1 MLGVRT
7 NPSFTPADAVMKDVA
22 EEMGV
27 GETFTSTPVGVFF
40 GEAGVSVPDPFF
52 GGKGPERTGCTEC
65 GGCMTGCRVGA
76 KNTLV
81 KNYLHLAEQA
91 GASSSAHDRHRPSAG
106 GKRWLP
112 PAREANGRVRRR
124 EVRFTADQVVVA
136 AGTYGTARLLLGMK
150 ESGALPGL
158 SDTLGT
164 VVRTNSEAVLA
175 ATSKSRRRNF
185 TQGVAI
191 TSSFH
196 PDDHTHIEPV
206 RYGKGSNAIGLL
218 QTVLSDGGGRTPRV
232 LKTLAVAARHP
243 GAFLR
248 SLSVRNWSERT
259 VIALVMQTDDNSLEL
274 PRTPNDSGA
283 PSPVDRDRAI
293 HLLSG
298 FRRVI
303 QPFARSPRRSTA
315 TRVVPS
321 PRS

>member
-1 MLGVRT
+1 MGVRT

-81 KNYLHLAEQA
+81 KNYLISPSKRAP
-91 GASSSAHDRHRPSAG
+91 GFIRSRPS
-106 GKRWLP
+106 P
-112 PAREANGRVRRR
+112 NFGRAQAVVITCSRGERTASRRR

-150 ESGALPGL
+150 ESGALPDL

-206 RYGKGSNAIGLL
+206 RLRQGQQCN
-218 QTVLSDGGGRTPRV
+218 RTS
-232 LKTLAVAARHP
+232 A
-243 GAFLR
+243 
-248 SLSVRNWSERT
+248 
-259 VIALVMQTDDNSLEL
+259 
-274 PRTPNDSGA
+274 
-283 PSPVDRDRAI
+283 DR
-293 HLLSG
+293 
-298 FRRVI
+298 
-303 QPFARSPRRSTA
+303 PE
-315 TRVVPS
+315 
-321 PRS
+321 